1 MITQFPRPTATS
13 GLAALLFG
21 DYRRDVLALLLLHP
35 GESFHVREI
44 ARITHKA
51 PGTLLRELS
60 ALSEAGLLKWRR
72 VGNQVHYQA
81 DPSCPIYEELRGILK
96 KTSGV
101 ADVLREAL
109 APLTPRI
116 KVAFV
121 YGSIASGE
129 ERTLSD
135 VDVMIVGKVTF
146 AEAILV
152 FSSAEETLRREVN
165 PHVYWPAEFRRKI
178 AGQEPF
184 LQRVVAGPKI
194 YLIGNT
200 DDLGK
205 LVEHRQAKAA

>member
-1 MITQFPRPTATS
+1 M
-13 GLAALLFG
+13 
-21 DYRRDVLALLLLHP
+21 LALLLLHP
-35 GESFHVREI
+35 DESFHIREI
-44 ARITHKA
+44 ARITNKV

-72 VGNQVHYQA
+72 VGNQAHYQA

-109 APLTPRI
+109 APLAPRV
-116 KVAFV
+116 KVAFI

-129 ERTLSD
+129 ERALSD
-135 VDVMIVGKVTF
+135 VDVMIIGKVKF
-146 AEAILV
+146 EEAVLV
-152 FSSAEETLRREVN
+152 FSPAEETLRREVN
-165 PHVYWPAEFRRKI
+165 PHVYWPAEFRRKS

-194 YLIGNT
+194 YLIGDT

-205 LVEHRQAKAA
+205 LVKHRPAQAA